1 MARKLALRV
10 NGRREEAEVVEED
23 GVLRVRLGD
32 RWHTVELERTNRAG
46 LYSMLVDGRSWEL
59 FARERPGGL
68 ELLVGNRV
76 YEVTVGSDRRG
87 AEVDEGEMTGA
98 WTLLSPMS
106 GQVVEVRVANG
117 DSVQAGQA
125 LVVVE
130 SMKMNN
136 ELTAARAGTV
146 SDLQVSP
153 GERVER
159 GRLMLRVS

>member
-106 GQVVEVRVANG
+106 GQLVEVRVANG